1 VVENDARHRTGGPA
15 REEYT
20 NVKFTSHDDLVEMT
34 AEAGRWEWYTRDV
47 AGNPYLAE
55 FQNLH
60 RVLRDQTPVELYAE
74 YVGSTTTT
82 VPMRGRRMLSPTASR
97 LAICTKPIRTGNSI
111 NAPAVSRQWN
121 YLGQIIPV
129 DPIET
134 GYPQDYH
141 LANVDLWGW
150 PFYKDSATEYLM
162 FEEFQKMRK

>member
-1 VVENDARHRTGGPA
+1 MGVSVLGRERKTTFRRGSCSDPNEHHRGRATSTPSGVVENDARHRTGGPA

-74 YVGSTTTT
+74 YVTIHWKYHYDRPDAWPKNA
-82 VPMRGRRMLSPTASR
+82 VPDCLQIGDLHETYTDGK
-97 LAICTKPIRTGNSI
+97 LDQRTGSVT
-111 NAPAVSRQWN
+111 PVELSRSD
-121 YLGQIIPV
+121 Y
-129 DPIET
+129 T
-134 GYPQDYH
+134 GRSD
-141 LANVDLWGW
+141 
-150 PFYKDSATEYLM
+150 
-162 FEEFQKMRK
+162 